1 MASLVR
7 HFWPAR
13 EIILDSCARR
23 QKITLGD
30 LANRLGLP
38 LPRQEWAG
46 LLDLIAKSETAK
58 TGFDITKAV
67 IRKDTGVSWYFSDL
81 RSGALPGS
89 TPLNR
94 NDPKQVAAWE
104 RELEAMF
111 DFYEARKKE
120 PRGNR

>member
-30 LANRLGLP
+30 LAKRLGLP
-38 LPRQEWAG
+38 LARQEWAG

-58 TGFDITKAV
+58 TGYDITKAV
-67 IRKDTGVSWYFSDL
+67 IRKDTGLSWYFSDL
-81 RSGALPGS
+81 RNGAPPGS
-89 TPLNR
+89 TPLDR
-94 NDPKQVAAWE
+94 NNPAQVAAWD

-120 PRGNR
+120 AG